1 MENKCKRIRSFD
13 NNSSMKIEIEIPD
26 KIFDEVVS
34 TNAQRFKGNRI
45 AMLKRQG
52 QPVTELDMSDLEIVQ
67 KGLAGDLI
75 AHVKRLRMRNAG
87 KEFDNEL
94 TDGNDNQG

>member
-1 MENKCKRIRSFD
+1 
-13 NNSSMKIEIEIPD
+13 MKIEIEIPD
-26 KIFDEVVS
+26 KIASEVIAA
-34 TNAQRFKGNRI
+34 NAARFKGNRI
-45 AMLKRQG
+45 AMLKRRG
-52 QPVTELDMSDLEIVQ
+52 QPVTELDMSDIEIVQ

-75 AHVKRLRMRNAG
+75 AHVKRLRMHNAG